1 MKKIYSSMLGI
12 LQSYKDDTPKPP
24 LHVGEVM
31 SCWTAYAIFREAQ
44 IFYKMALNTTE
55 DKPLKNITQEIFDG
69 SITDWNKLRDFL
81 IKEGVQL
88 PPTSQ
93 AKPDSKPSDIPLGVK
108 LTDDE
113 IANGIA
119 LKLAAV
125 NMLCASSISQSTRT
139 DVALMFLKVQ
149 TNILMFSAEL
159 KTLMEK
165 KSWLKTPPY
174 YLPPGAPTQK
184 P

>member
-1 MKKIYSSMLGI
+1 MQKIFKSMLSAI
-12 LQSYKDDTPKPP
+12 QSHKDDTPKPP
-24 LHVGEVM
+24 MHVGEVM

-69 SITDWNKLRDFL
+69 SVEDWNKLRDFL

-88 PPTSQ
+88 PATSQ
-93 AKPDSKPSDIPLGVK
+93 AKPDSTSSEIPPGVK

-139 DVALMFLKVQ
+139 DIGLMFLKVQ
-149 TNILMFSAEL
+149 ANILMYSAEL

-165 KSWLKTPPY
+165 RSWLKTPPY
-174 YLPPGAPTQK
+174 YLPPGAPKQK